1 MKVLLPTDFSDNA
14 TLATQFALD
23 IVRRTSGH
31 LMVLHAYDVP
41 HYERSMTTSLLL
53 EMKKS
58 AEQNMAE
65 FEQQHLVDSGIIYE
79 CHVMIGNPIRLSKEM
94 VVKHGLDML
103 VMGTKGASGIEEF
116 LIGSNAASVIHNV
129 EVPVLVVPPGSAVK
143 PIKKIVLATDLEFKS
158 KKPPLQSLAKFARV
172 YDAEIYLLHIQNSDG
187 IPAGTRELVAEAMGD
202 VKHSYHIS
210 SNTVDIEATILQF
223 CEQKDTDVVS
233 AISKRYGFWQGLFH
247 KSLTSKLAYHTKIP
261 LLALHEPK

>member
-1 MKVLLPTDFSDNA
+1 MRVLLPTDFSENA
-14 TLATQFALD
+14 TLATMFALD
-23 IVRRTSGH
+23 IAKRTNGH
-31 LMVLHAYDVP
+31 ILALHAYDVP

-65 FEQQHLVDSGIIYE
+65 FEMEYLTNAGVSYE

-94 VVKHGLDML
+94 VVNHDLDML

-129 EVPVLVVPPGSAVK
+129 EVPVLVVPPSSKVK
-143 PIKKIVLATDLEFKS
+143 PIKKIVLATDLAFKS
-158 KKPPLQSLAKFARV
+158 KKPPLMRLAKFAKV
-172 YDAEIYLLHIQNSDG
+172 YDSEVFLLHIQADTG
-187 IPAGTRELVAEAMGD
+187 IPEGSRELVAEAMGD
-202 VKHSYHIS
+202 VKHSYHINS
-210 SNTVDIEATILQF
+210 KTDDIEKAILDF
-223 CEQKDTDVVS
+223 CEEKETDVVC

-247 KSLTSKLAYHTKIP
+247 KSLTSKLAYHSKIP